1 MRPVYTIEPLGKI
14 HDRATF
20 ACGIE
25 QLDHYIKQ
33 IASQD
38 MHRRLAITYVMH
50 TPESSIVIGYYTLSA
65 YAIQTTELP
74 DDLQRHIRY
83 NHVPAAVL
91 GRLAV
96 DRGYHGQ
103 GLGALLLVDALKRA
117 VQTEVAVMAVVVD
130 AIDDRA
136 RQFYETYGFERIA
149 DHPNRLF
156 ITAKTIEQLIVK

>member
-14 HDRATF
+14 HDRAAF
-20 ACGIE
+20 ACGVE
-25 QLDHYIKQ
+25 QLDHYIKL

-38 MHRRLAITYVMH
+38 MRRRLAITYVMH
-50 TPESSIVIGYYTLSA
+50 RPESPTVIGYYTLSA

-74 DDLQRHIRY
+74 DDLRRRVKY
-83 NHVPAAVL
+83 EHVPAAML
-91 GRLAV
+91 GRLAL
-96 DRGYHGQ
+96 DRNYHGQ
-103 GLGALLLVDALKRA
+103 RLGALLLVDALKRA

-136 RQFYETYGFERIA
+136 RQFYEMYGFERLA

-156 ITAKTIEQLIVK
+156 ITAKTIEQLIAG